1 MHFQIEDLILLDS
14 LHLLIICVSCSKLI
28 SVSICHKDPENAKV
42 LEENPKISVSQE
54 DNLGTFLASLLLL
67 KM

>member
-1 MHFQIEDLILLDS
+1 MDDLILLDF
-14 LHLLIICVSCSKLI
+14 LHLLIICVSYSTLF
-28 SVSICHKDPENAKV
+28 SVSICHKEQENAEV